1 MPWADHPQVNQAI
14 FVPEWIEGLMA
25 PHAPAPCAV
34 DVWWQYSQGGHATFA
49 RDIDF
54 YSGEWDARE
63 RVHRIDTRRCPLV
76 MLTGEYDYSCTAE
89 HSAATAAKI
98 PGARFAMM
106 PGIGHFPFAE
116 NPPLFAEHLLPVL
129 AGWC

>member
-1 MPWADHPQVNQAI
+1 V
-14 FVPEWIEGLMA
+14 G
-25 PHAPAPCAV
+25 
-34 DVWWQYSQGGHATFA
+34 
-49 RDIDF
+49 
-54 YSGEWDARE
+54 
-63 RVHRIDTRRCPLV
+63 RIDTSRCPLV

-129 AGWC
+129 AGWR